1 MGKFSHKVARPGK
14 SVIRKPARG
23 ISVLALACMAGLT
36 GAARADEELLRFER
50 VVAQRQV
57 QAAEAGGGQVA
68 GEAPAGALSSSA
80 QVLQAVRESLAP
92 AAPSPRQ
99 PEPVLEFSR
108 LPGSML
114 PASEPLQSVGV
125 DGAEKPA
132 TAAPA
137 PAPLQVDWA
146 ALALPA
152 AGAVAE
158 VPASPSE
165 GELRDLFLT
174 LVEAAAVRS
183 PAVKR
188 ALAERAASEAEVS
201 EAKGQ
206 RYPQVQLG
214 AQGAS
219 WQSGG
224 GNRDN
229 GTSLVLD
236 VTTPVFDWG
245 RIRRT
250 VESRRHM
257 VNAAESAL
265 TAELETAAYDV
276 SANLVELGKQRII
289 VSLGQRYVDR
299 MSELVKMLEG
309 IVAVDAG
316 RVSELTQARARLL
329 QAEAARSTAE
339 AKARDIEINL
349 RKLVGER
356 PLPSLPESNQ
366 WHLGSPDL
374 QWLLAESTNHP
385 VVQQARAQARSA
397 DTQADAV
404 RSSLLPQVNW
414 VVSKSTADDAY
425 GRESAWHTGLT
436 LSWSAF
442 RGGSGRAAER
452 AARMRA
458 EAGWMNAE
466 QQVQDLEYR
475 IRAGNQDARA
485 LADRADLY
493 RGLSIESNKVREAFY
508 EQWYHLGRRTLLDVL
523 SSETEH
529 YSNQVGEVSNRFD
542 GYQAVLRQY
551 ASAGALMRWLTAE
564 QQ

>member
-1 MGKFSHKVARPGK
+1 MGKFSQKVARPGK
-14 SVIRKPARG
+14 VVLRKPVSG
-23 ISVLALACMAGLT
+23 VSLLALACMAGVA
-36 GAARADEELLRFER
+36 GAARAEDELLRFER
-50 VVAQRQV
+50 VVAGSQV
-57 QAAEAGGGQVA
+57 QAGVPSAGGGDA
-68 GEAPAGALSSSA
+68 AAPVDARSGSA
-80 QVLQAVRESLAP
+80 QVLQAVRDSLAP
-92 AAPSPRQ
+92 VARPLQ

-108 LPGSML
+108 LPTSGS
-114 PASEPLQSVGV
+114 PATEPLQSLGA
-125 DGAEKPA
+125 DGPGEP
-132 TAAPA
+132 AAPA
-137 PAPLQVDWA
+137 SATLLVDWA
-146 ALALPA
+146 ALAQPP
-152 AGAVAE
+152 AGAMTE
-158 VPASPSE
+158 VSRSPSE
-165 GELRDLFLT
+165 RELRDLFLT
-174 LVEAAAVRS
+174 LVEAAAGHS
-183 PAVKR
+183 PAMKR

-214 AQGAS
+214 ARGAS
-219 WQSGG
+219 WQGG
-224 GNRDN
+224 GGSHDN
-229 GTSLVLD
+229 GASLALD

-265 TAELETAAYDV
+265 SAELETTAYDV
-276 SANLVELGKQRII
+276 SANLVELGKQRI
-289 VSLGQRYVDR
+289 VVGLGQRYVDR
-299 MSELVKMLEG
+299 MSELVRMLEG

-339 AKARDIEINL
+339 AKARDIEIAL

-374 QWLLAESTNHP
+374 QWLLAESASHP
-385 VVQQARAQARSA
+385 LVQQARAQARSA

-404 RSSLLPQVNW
+404 RSSLLPQVNL
-414 VVSKSTADDAY
+414 VVSKNTADDAY
-425 GRESAWHTGLT
+425 GRESAWQTGLT

-466 QQVQDLEYR
+466 QQVRDLEYR
-475 IRAGNQDARA
+475 IRAGNQDARS

-564 QQ
+564 KQ